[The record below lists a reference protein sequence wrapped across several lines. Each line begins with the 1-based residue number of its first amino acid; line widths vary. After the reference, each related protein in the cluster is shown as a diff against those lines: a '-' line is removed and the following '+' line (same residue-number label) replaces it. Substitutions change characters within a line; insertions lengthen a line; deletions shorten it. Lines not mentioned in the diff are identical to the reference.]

1 MKMKVLTLRP
11 TQMALGMKEVDYR
24 VKKLAKMKDREREEY
39 LLERLVPVV
48 IGKDDCAYIV
58 DHHHLVRS
66 CWEVGIDEVH
76 VDKIADLSNL
86 SLKDLWQRMKESHWI
101 YPYDQM
107 GNGPHDP
114 VHLPENI
121 KGLADDPF
129 RSIAWAVREK
139 GGFTKTSTPF
149 SEFKW
154 ANFFREKLK
163 LHPVLDIF
171 DNSLKEA
178 IELAESAACK
188 HLPGYVIKK

>member
-1 MKMKVLTLRP
+1 MKALTLRP

-24 VKKLAKMKDREREEY
+24 VKKLEKMKDKEREEY
-39 LLERLVPVV
+39 LADRSVPIV
-48 IGKDDCAYIV
+48 IGKDGCAYIV

-66 CWEVGIDEVH
+66 CWEVGIEEVH
-76 VDKIADLSNL
+76 VNKLADLSHL
-86 SLKDLWQRMKESHWI
+86 SLKELWLKMKESNWI
-101 YPYDQM
+101 YPFDQL

-154 ANFFREKLK
+154 ANFFRENLK
-163 LHPVLDIF
+163 LHPVLDVF
-171 DNSLKEA
+171 DSTLKEA
-178 IELAESAACK
+178 LELAQSDASK
-188 HLPGYVIKK
+188 HLPGHVSKK